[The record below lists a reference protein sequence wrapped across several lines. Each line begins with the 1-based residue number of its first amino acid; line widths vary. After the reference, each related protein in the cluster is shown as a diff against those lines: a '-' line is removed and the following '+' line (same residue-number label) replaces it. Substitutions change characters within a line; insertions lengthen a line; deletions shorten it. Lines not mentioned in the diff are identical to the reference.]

1 LSAVRRSPTI
11 RTRLRPASRAQRKN
25 NNPYVRGPCTLWIRT
40 GNTDGMDRS
49 DIRIDI
55 TLRLDSL
62 RAQTDIPHILRAL
75 STLDGIGA
83 MRLADTSGRLLR
95 LSFDPYRISAR
106 DILKWFAQQTIK
118 ANLLPA
124 PNAALSTAESP
135 TSAAP

>member
-1 LSAVRRSPTI
+1 
-11 RTRLRPASRAQRKN
+11 
-25 NNPYVRGPCTLWIRT
+25 
-40 GNTDGMDRS
+40 MDRS

-55 TLRLDSL
+55 TLRLDSP
-62 RAQTDIPHILRAL
+62 RAQIDIPHILRAL

-124 PNAALSTAESP
+124 S
-135 TSAAP
+135 SAAQPLAEPPGSALP